1 MDFLNLIRS
10 VIVVTVFALIS
21 ACSTIYLSETADD
34 PNWAPSFPEEID
46 HQQNATGSIYNVA
59 SARMLFQDKKALRIG
74 DIITV
79 VLSESTRAT
88 KTADT
93 ELSKDTSVNTTPPT
107 LLGNVPDIGMGTT
120 DLGITITSANA
131 FKAETD
137 SAQSNLLNGTITV
150 TVQKVYSNGNLAIK
164 GEKWISLNQ
173 GSEYI
178 RISGLIRPEDI
189 DKDNQVVSTK
199 VADAR
204 IYYGGS
210 GPLAEAN
217 EEGWLGRFFNSVW
230 WPL

>member
-1 MDFLNLIRS
+1 MDFLNIIRS
-10 VIVVTVFALIS
+10 ISAATVLTLVS

-46 HQQNATGSIYNVA
+46 QQQNATGSIYNVA

-107 LLGNVPDIGMGTT
+107 LLGNIPDIGLGTT

-137 SAQSNLLNGTITV
+137 SAQSNLLNGIITV
-150 TVQKVYSNGNLAIK
+150 TVQKIYSNGNLAIK
-164 GEKWISLNQ
+164 GEKWITLNQ

-217 EEGWLGRFFNSVW
+217 VEGWLGRFFNSVW

>member
-1 MDFLNLIRS
+1 
-10 VIVVTVFALIS
+10 
-21 ACSTIYLSETADD
+21 
-34 PNWAPSFPEEID
+34 
-46 HQQNATGSIYNVA
+46 
-59 SARMLFQDKKALRIG
+59 
-74 DIITV
+74 
-79 VLSESTRAT
+79 
-88 KTADT
+88 
-93 ELSKDTSVNTTPPT
+93 
-107 LLGNVPDIGMGTT
+107 LGNIPDIGMGTT

-137 SAQSNLLNGTITV
+137 SAQSNLLNGIITV
-150 TVQKVYSNGNLAIK
+150 TVQKIYSNGNLAIK
-164 GEKWISLNQ
+164 GEKWITLNQ